1 MPPLDPLTVVGIVAI
16 INAVAAAGALLI
28 TTWFTARRAGRTPE
42 PVPPG
47 GFHRRATDPAEGT

>member
-28 TTWFTARRAGRTPE
+28 TTWFTARRRPAGTRTDDLPNHQFHDE
-42 PVPPG
+42 PP
-47 GFHRRATDPAEGT
+47 R